1 MRGGKG
7 QKVLEWDVGHDG
19 PTPGGS
25 DRGAGLP
32 RCEENAETVTSCRLI
47 LLPWTSTGHPLTCA
61 SCWGGARSGKSRLAL
76 KLAGQAL
83 PKAFVATAEAG
94 DEEMA
99 ARVRQHQRER
109 DPSWDTQEIPIDVGG
124 WLATRGARYKT
135 VVIDCLTLWLANLFG
150 SGMQASQVLSH
161 ADGLM
166 ISVRMVPGT
175 VVLVSNEVGMGI
187 VPGDAATRQF
197 RDCAGVMNQRV
208 AEAADAVYLS
218 VSGLLVK
225 LK

>member
-1 MRGGKG
+1 MPRREEKREDGD
-7 QKVLEWDVGHDG
+7 VLPSHSSAMNVY
-19 PTPGGS
+19 
-25 DRGAGLP
+25 GASSHVCFVL
-32 RCEENAETVTSCRLI
+32 
-47 LLPWTSTGHPLTCA
+47 
-61 SCWGGARSGKSRLAL
+61 GGARSGKSRLAL

-99 ARVRQHQRER
+99 ARVRRHQRER

-166 ISVRMVPGT
+166 RSARTVPGT

-187 VPGDAATRQF
+187 VPGDAAARQF

-218 VSGLLVK
+218 VSGLPVK